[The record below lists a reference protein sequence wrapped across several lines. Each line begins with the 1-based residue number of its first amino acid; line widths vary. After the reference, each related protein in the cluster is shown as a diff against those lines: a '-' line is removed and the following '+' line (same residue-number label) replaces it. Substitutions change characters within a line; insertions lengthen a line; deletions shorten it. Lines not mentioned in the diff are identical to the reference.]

1 MEDIQGGETKPVME
15 MLRVSVR
22 NNAVSLRK
30 GAWLTRTLEESD
42 PRVRVQVSPLAQEEH
57 DTEAGESLL
66 WTALRTDAADCA
78 LADASTLTTWPPPP
92 WVRAVAF
99 LARVNPRFALLHR
112 SSVKLSDLPAA
123 PRLSTSSGLAR
134 VQFDNAKPGAE
145 WVELSGDLPTRL
157 HKLHLGHADGVIE
170 PASDL
175 LTLGIAEDAIE
186 FLSTDMLL
194 PAPGQGVWIVFSLS
208 DRADVE
214 RVFRRLDDRK
224 AGICAKAERTFTA
237 QLDAPA
243 NCLVGARAWVQTK
256 RLTLDACIMPAE
268 GGVVQRLSI
277 SGAPEQPEEL
287 VAGLVDMFRHQSV
300 LRQCR
305 GKADRG

>member
-1 MEDIQGGETKPVME
+1 MIET
-15 MLRVSVR
+15 LRISVR
-22 NNAVSLRK
+22 NNAVSLRR
-30 GAWLTRTLEESD
+30 GAWLARALEESD
-42 PRVRVQVSPLAQEEH
+42 PRARMQVCPVAQEEH
-57 DTEAGESLL
+57 DIDAGENLL
-66 WTALRTDAADCA
+66 WTALRTDTADCA
-78 LADASTLTTWPPPP
+78 LADASTLKTWPPPP

-99 LARVNPRFALLHR
+99 LARMNPRFALLHR
-112 SSVKLSDLPAA
+112 SSVRFSDLPAA

-194 PAPGQGVWIVFSLS
+194 PAPGQGVWVVFSLS
-208 DRADVE
+208 DRTDVAQAL
-214 RVFRRLDDRK
+214 RGLDDRK
-224 AGICAKAERTFTA
+224 AGICAKTERTFA
-237 QLDAPA
+237 ARLDAPA
-243 NCLVGARAWVQTK
+243 YCLVGARAWVQTK

-287 VAGLVDMFRHQSV
+287 VAGLVDMFRQQSV
-300 LRQCR
+300 FRQCR
-305 GKADRG
+305 GKVDRG